1 MRTVHPAALF
11 GLVLAI
17 SMPASAVDGTL
28 FKCTDASGV
37 TTFRLVPCGDE
48 SAAASKS
55 ELSAASD
62 AEKIADR
69 EAISKIGADC
79 VWRAWH
85 INARADTA
93 IRGTETTRLRSEATA
108 SANDPEAAVSNGS
121 DLAGQLAA
129 AEDKRTSTLSGQRTD
144 LKHLRKE
151 CDKERAAERKR
162 QADRDAARGEAKP

>member
-1 MRTVHPAALF
+1 VYLAALF
-11 GLVLAI
+11 GLVVAVSL
-17 SMPASAVDGTL
+17 PASAVDGTL
-28 FKCTDASGV
+28 YKCTDPSGV
-37 TTFRLVPCGDE
+37 TAFRLVPCSGE
-48 SAAASKS
+48 SAAMS
-55 ELSAASD
+55 ESESSAASD

-93 IRGTETTRLRSEATA
+93 IRGTETTRLRSEAAA
-108 SANDPEAAVSNGS
+108 SANSEAVLPPDG

-129 AEDKRTSTLSGQRTD
+129 AEGKKTSTLSGQRTD

-162 QADRDAARGEAKP
+162 QADRDAARVEAKP

>member
-1 MRTVHPAALF
+1 MHLAALF
-11 GLVLAI
+11 GLVFAVSL
-17 SMPASAVDGTL
+17 PASAVDGTL
-28 FKCTDASGV
+28 YKCTDASGV
-37 TTFRLVPCGDE
+37 TTFRLVPCSGE
-48 SAAASKS
+48 SAAMS
-55 ELSAASD
+55 ESESSAASD

-93 IRGTETTRLRSEATA
+93 IRGTETTRLRSEAAA
-108 SANDPEAAVSNGS
+108 SANNSEGAPSSAN

-129 AEDKRTSTLSGQRTD
+129 AEDKKTSTLSGQRTD

-162 QADRDAARGEAKP
+162 QADRDAARVEAKP

>member
-1 MRTVHPAALF
+1 MHLAALF
-11 GLVLAI
+11 GLVVAVSL
-17 SMPASAVDGTL
+17 PASAVDDTL
-28 FKCTDASGV
+28 YKCTDASGV
-37 TTFRLVPCGDE
+37 TTFRLVPCSDE
-48 SAAASKS
+48 SNAASAS
-55 ELSAASD
+55 EASAASD

-93 IRGTETTRLRSEATA
+93 IRGTETTRLRSEAAA
-108 SANDPEAAVSNGS
+108 SANSDAAVSLDS

-129 AEDKRTSTLSGQRTD
+129 AEDKKTSTLSGQRID

-151 CDKERAAERKR
+151 CDKERATERKR
-162 QADRDAARGEAKP
+162 QADRDAARVEAKP